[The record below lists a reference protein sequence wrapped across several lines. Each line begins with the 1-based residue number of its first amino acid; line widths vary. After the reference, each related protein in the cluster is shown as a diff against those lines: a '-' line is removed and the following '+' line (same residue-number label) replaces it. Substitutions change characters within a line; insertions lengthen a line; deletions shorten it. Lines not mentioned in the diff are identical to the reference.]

1 MTEATCSPFCA
12 EIKSDFLA
20 VFNRLLSLSAL
31 VLLSMSDLAVAQPV
45 PNRSVVSAAD
55 LDFLI
60 EMTRDVLEQSKIYP
74 NQEVSEDFGP
84 NRTGGTLVRPGGRN
98 AYPSF
103 WIRDYA
109 MALETGMITSDEQ
122 RHMLFL
128 TAAAQAEQTW
138 ITSGGSLIPMG
149 SIPDHIRIDDG
160 LPIYFPGTYSYDLQ
174 GTREWGSLPPFG
186 DAFFFIHMARQLL
199 ASGAA
204 VAVLEETIEGKRLID
219 RLRMAFHV
227 SPARQENHLVF
238 CTEQFR
244 GVDFGFR
251 DAIQLTGDLL
261 YPSILKFRA
270 ANQLAEL
277 FSLLGDEATGKQYYR
292 IAEQIRE
299 AVPEVFADAS
309 GLLKASTGTSN
320 QPDVW
325 GTALAVYEGVLQGE
339 AREIAC
345 RALAVAY
352 EMGTLSYRGNIRH
365 VLTSHDFDS
374 DRVWER
380 SMAPK
385 NRYQNG
391 AYWGT
396 PVGWVAHAIYRVNP
410 EAARKLVREYIAE
423 LRENDFRKGS
433 DFGAPYECFA
443 PDGYTQNPVYL
454 TSVASPLAVFMKMG
468 SGEK

>member
-1 MTEATCSPFCA
+1 MRA
-12 EIKSDFLA
+12 ETAA
-20 VFNRLLSLSAL
+20 VLTTVLSGWLFFSAAVPISLSGVAL
-31 VLLSMSDLAVAQPV
+31 AQSAPD
-45 PNRSVVSAAD
+45 RSVISAAD
-55 LDFLI
+55 LDFLTK
-60 EMTRDVLEQSKIYP
+60 MTMDVLEHARIYP
-74 NQEVSEDFGP
+74 NQVVSEEFGP

-109 MALETGMITSDEQ
+109 MALETGMITFEEQ
-122 RHMLFL
+122 KHMLFL
-128 TAAAQAEQTW
+128 TAANQADQTW

-160 LPIYFPGTYSYDLQ
+160 LPIYFPGTYSYELQ

-186 DAFFFIHMARQLL
+186 DAFFFIHMAHQLV

-204 VAVLEETIEGKRLID
+204 VAILSESVKGITLID

-227 SPARQENHLVF
+227 SPSRQENQLVF

-277 FSLLGDEATGKQYYR
+277 LDLLGDQKGSRYYDR
-292 IAEQIRE
+292 IAEQIQE
-299 AVPEVFADAS
+299 AVPEVFGDSS
-309 GLLKASTGTSN
+309 GLLKAATGSSN

-339 AREIAC
+339 ARETAC
-345 RALAVAY
+345 LTLGRAYLD
-352 EMGTLSYRGNIRH
+352 GTLSYRGNIRH
-365 VLTSHDFDS
+365 VLTIHDFDA

-396 PVGWVAHAIYRVNP
+396 PVGWVAHAVYQVNP

-423 LRENDFRKGS
+423 LRENDFRKGA

-443 PDGYTQNPVYL
+443 ADGYTQNPVYL
-454 TSVASPLAVFMKMG
+454 TSVASPLAVFIKMINP
-468 SGEK
+468 EK